1 MSGLK
6 VMETALEVVQF
17 IVLIWPAL
25 IVVGFACTCTVGVVL
40 GGVTITVTVLVD
52 WPLAPVAVRV

>member
-1 MSGLK
+1 
-6 VMETALEVVQF
+6 METALEVVQF